1 MTLYE
6 GSGRMRNHE
15 RLPWSLK
22 CRKSVERITKG
33 DMLIL
38 VGVEL
43 ARLQA
48 GRTQIQW
55 ELTTLE
61 PRGYWGVLR
70 GVIGIYQA
78 MRSLLRVKICLGG
91 SVAVGNGHACYLD
104 GPCSVGADTR
114 AWIGGFVLVQ
124 VRGCQKQ
131 NIKDKKDGLMWER
144 GQQPWDN
151 FWGLYERAY
160 KFI

>member
-1 MTLYE
+1 
-6 GSGRMRNHE
+6 MRNDE
-15 RLPWSLK
+15 RLSWSLK
-22 CRKSVERITKG
+22 CRKSVELITKG
-33 DMLIL
+33 DMLIQ
-38 VGVEL
+38 VGVVEL

-78 MRSLLRVKICLGG
+78 MRSLLPVKICLGG
-91 SVAVGNGHACYLD
+91 SVDVGNGHGCYLD

-114 AWIGGFVLVQ
+114 A
-124 VRGCQKQ
+124 
-131 NIKDKKDGLMWER
+131 
-144 GQQPWDN
+144 
-151 FWGLYERAY
+151 
-160 KFI
+160 